1 MAPSTNS
8 RLEAIDVIDDDFAR
22 VALHILKL
30 TEQGVIISDF
40 YAVTSPEYAK
50 KQELH
55 ETLKDVA
62 IRKLI
67 SQNRVTG
74 DGSAEAVVLAD
85 VVAKLLSMGAI
96 RPWKYELMGHQ
107 FTLTE
112 DGEKLLKRLSEQS
125 NASLPQDGLD
135 DVVRTYWSEARELCL
150 VSPRASALLLG
161 VAFEHFVELV
171 DERLNPEQDQGRGPG
186 LKARID
192 KIRERLE
199 AGGQEVPGEVRH
211 RAREAWECIA
221 PVQRW
226 VRNQVVHEPETD
238 ITAALVTS
246 LVLAFPRLCGDVL
259 AWAQALSPAEPPAPA
274 LPG

>member
-1 MAPSTNS
+1 VFPSNDS
-8 RLEAIDVIDDDFAR
+8 RLEGIDVFDDDFAR
-22 VALHILKL
+22 VALHILGL
-30 TEQGVIISDF
+30 IGQGIAATDF
-40 YAVTSPEYAK
+40 DAIKSQEYPK
-50 KQELH
+50 KQALH

-62 IRKLI
+62 SRKLI

-85 VVAKLLSMGAI
+85 VVAKLLSIGAI
-96 RPWKYELMGHQ
+96 RPSKYELMGHQ

-221 PVQRW
+221 PIQRW

-238 ITAALVTS
+238 ITPALVAS

-259 AWAQALSPAEPPAPA
+259 AWAQALSPAAPPPPAP
-274 LPG
+274 PG